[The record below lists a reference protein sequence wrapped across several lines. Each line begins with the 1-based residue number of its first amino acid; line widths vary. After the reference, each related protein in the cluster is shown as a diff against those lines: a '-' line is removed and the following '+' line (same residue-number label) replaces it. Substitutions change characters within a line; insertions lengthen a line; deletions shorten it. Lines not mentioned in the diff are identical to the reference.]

1 MNAGELIYAVASLVL
16 ILIQRHR
23 VITLEKKL
31 DIAIQIIID
40 DNNKT
45 KETFAGRIGR
55 NRQKIEMLAKA
66 QGYKFVEDSEGSEHD

>member
-1 MNAGELIYAVASLVL
+1 MNAGELIYAVASLIL

-40 DNNKT
+40 DSNKT

-55 NRQKIEMLAKA
+55 NR
-66 QGYKFVEDSEGSEHD
+66 